1 MRAQRIAASGSGPL
15 LRQTEVAND
24 ACGRRVGVAV
34 ISVHL
39 KVNRRLFNTV
49 LLTQLLQGLDVGH
62 LCELRPA
69 RIADPTLLLGWAYRQ
84 SDETHSTPRDSTAAR
99 TRFEKPR
106 ATVRSGANV
115 KMIDLLSSA
124 ASENTAI
131 QNRSRSRTNGSDPKG
146 KIGANKS
153 TTT

>member
-1 MRAQRIAASGSGPL
+1 MARFALIDAIERCYICGRSVLPLADRGLL

-69 RIADPTLLLGWAYRQ
+69 RIADPTLLLAGLTDGRNTL
-84 SDETHSTPRDSTAAR
+84 DPLGTPL
-99 TRFEKPR
+99 PL
-106 ATVRSGANV
+106 G
-115 KMIDLLSSA
+115 
-124 ASENTAI
+124 
-131 QNRSRSRTNGSDPKG
+131 
-146 KIGANKS
+146 
-153 TTT
+153 